1 MFRGLN
7 EKYHEAPENGDLLP
21 ETVCRGEVGTHPGIG
36 NRCAISASRTRRQL
50 MFAISKVYKG
60 GCSLSEAQIGQ
71 GILKNLAVL
80 SFLTM
85 CEASG
90 TLHCKMRKFIA
101 RQRQEVENTMD
112 YWIRNISVVVYIGT
126 TIWSV

>member
-1 MFRGLN
+1 
-7 EKYHEAPENGDLLP
+7 
-21 ETVCRGEVGTHPGIG
+21 
-36 NRCAISASRTRRQL
+36 

-71 GILKNLAVL
+71 GILKNQAVL
-80 SFLTM
+80 FFLTM
-85 CEASG
+85 FEASG